1 MKLPVSHTVKS
12 CPAWNREGSLL
23 SDVLLSDLS
32 LSCLNPLSISG
43 DELGAAILLN
53 ILVVAVLDL
62 KVNEQYEQY
71 VLRLY
76 LYCCLG
82 MGIPLKAKVT

>member
-43 DELGAAILLN
+43 DELGEAILLN
-53 ILVVAVLDL
+53 ILVVVVLEL
-62 KVNEQYEQY
+62 KVNEQY